1 MKSESRGPENTETD
15 MIRTIILDVDGTLTD
30 GGIYYDNTG
39 NELKKFCTKDA
50 AGIICARAAGVAVVV
65 LTGRECAATVRRLTE
80 LGVTELYQGVKDKA
94 AWLRDR
100 LAETGEDKSAVA
112 YIGDDINDLAPMKC
126 CGYIGCPADAA
137 AEVKALADYV
147 SPVAGGHGAARDV
160 IEHILREEGIW
171 ESVVDS
177 AYGAGI

>member
-1 MKSESRGPENTETD
+1 MKSDPRGPENTETE
-15 MIRTIILDVDGTLTD
+15 MIGTIILDVDGTLTD

-39 NELKKFCTKDA
+39 NELKKFCTRDGT
-50 AGIICARAAGVAVVV
+50 GILCARAAGITVIV

-94 AWLRDR
+94 AWLRNR
-100 LAETGEDKSAVA
+100 LRETGADRSGVA

-126 CGYIGCPADAA
+126 CGYVGCPADAA

-171 ESVVDS
+171 ESTVNS

>member
-39 NELKKFCTKDA
+39 NELQKFCTKDA

-112 YIGDDINDLAPMKC
+112 YIGDEINDLAPMKC

-160 IEHILREEGIW
+160 IEHILREEGLW
-171 ESVVDS
+171 ESTVNS